1 MELYKKYR
9 PDSFSKIIGNE
20 QVISS
25 LENLIKQNKVPHA
38 ILFTGPSGTG
48 KTTIARI
55 LKKELSCDDYDFIEI
70 NGASSRGIDDIREIS
85 KTVHACPMGGK
96 SKIFLIDEAHQLTS
110 EAQTALL
117 KTLEDPPKHAYFILC
132 TTEERKLKNTIHTR
146 CTTYKMSALDQKQL
160 QKLITMVCVAEKVKI
175 TEEVS
180 ELVIDV
186 CEGSARKCLVILEQ
200 IIAIPDVKGQL
211 ESISKIDQ
219 KKASID
225 LCRALLNQKSTWK
238 DISAILKVI
247 DEEPETVRRI
257 VLGYM
262 NSVAL
267 SSGMP
272 RAINVI
278 TEFQYNYY
286 DSGKAGLT
294 LSCFN
299 VVKK

>member
-9 PDSFSKIIGNE
+9 PDSFSKIVGNE
-20 QVISS
+20 QVIAS
-25 LENLIKQNKVPHA
+25 LENLIKKNKIPHA

-55 LKKELSCDDYDFIEI
+55 LKKELDCADYDFVEI
-70 NGASSRGIDDIREIS
+70 NAASARGIDDVREMNKNIY
-85 KTVHACPMGGK
+85 ACPMGGK
-96 SKIFLIDEAHQLTS
+96 SKLFLIDEAHQLTS

-117 KTLEDPPKHAYFILC
+117 KMLEDPPSHAYFILC

-146 CTTYKMSALDQKQL
+146 CTTYKMSALDKEQL
-160 QKLITMVCVAEKVKI
+160 KKLITMVCVVEKVKL
-175 TEEVS
+175 TEEVLD
-180 ELVIDV
+180 LVIDV
-186 CEGSARKCLVILEQ
+186 SEGSARKCLVVLEQ
-200 IIAIPDVKGQL
+200 IIAIPDVRGQL
-211 ESISKIDQ
+211 ESINKIDQ

-238 DISAILKVI
+238 DISAILKTI

-267 SSGMP
+267 NSGMP

-278 TEFQYNYY
+278 TEFQFNYY